1 MDKAEIRRQVRAAAK
16 EFTEKERL
24 LISTTVCETLLQ
36 HARIEEA
43 ETVIAF
49 SPLPDEIDIF
59 PMVRDLY
66 SRGKEILLPRVV
78 SDEDMVLCR
87 YSGEGSM
94 SVGRYGIR
102 EPFGEEVTVCQLL
115 SKASSAKGVVAI
127 VPGVAFDSLGHRVG
141 RGKGYYD
148 RFLSS
153 LPIYTIGVCFPY
165 QLFDSVPFESHDKVL
180 DEVILCSQ
188 R

>member
-1 MDKAEIRRQVRAAAK
+1 
-16 EFTEKERL
+16 
-24 LISTTVCETLLQ
+24 
-36 HARIEEA
+36 
-43 ETVIAF
+43 
-49 SPLPDEIDIF
+49 
-59 PMVRDLY
+59 
-66 SRGKEILLPRVV
+66 
-78 SDEDMVLCR
+78 
-87 YSGEGSM
+87 M

-148 RFLSS
+148 RFFSS